1 MTSYPEPKCRFGSN
15 SMIVGADWISCTE
28 KPQKV
33 TDREATKKERTA
45 TCIQCELSPASLES
59 KPVEFSVSLTGDFTD
74 VTSSANFYYY
84 KASRVT
90 AIKPI
95 HGPKDGGTNIQV
107 WGENF
112 ESFGEDTS
120 CSFGTKK
127 VRATVH
133 SSNYITCTSPA
144 SDVVQRAMPFGVSLN
159 GQQQSRDKTDFWYYN
174 NPQVTVAE
182 PASGPGPGP
191 ESGGNEIVVRG
202 NNFKPFLTD
211 KGDPDISNSTQCAF
225 TALNVWTPAIVLNST
240 RAICIA
246 PPSYYYKQTAVELS
260 LNAQDWTDD
269 GTMYFYYKPPFLF
282 DV

>member
-1 MTSYPEPKCRFGSN
+1 MEAGPDNKAETASEAAAGRDEFLKKGVKPKIKIETITPSHGPVTGETRVVVRGQNFAKFMTAYPEPKCRFGSN
-15 SMIVGADWISCTE
+15 SMIVGANYISCTE

-33 TDREATKKERTA
+33 TDREATKKERTS

-107 WGENF
+107 WGDNF

-133 SSNYITCTSPA
+133 SPNYITCTSPA

-191 ESGGNEIVVRG
+191 ENGGNEIVIRG
-202 NNFKPFLTD
+202 NNFKPFLVD
-211 KGDPDISNSTQCAF
+211 QGDPDISNST
-225 TALNVWTPAIVLNST
+225 
-240 RAICIA
+240 
-246 PPSYYYKQTAVELS
+246 
-260 LNAQDWTDD
+260 
-269 GTMYFYYKPPFLF
+269 
-282 DV
+282 